1 MLKKTILFLLL
12 VATYLPSFSKENKS
26 DLDNL
31 IDTINVLSK
40 KILYGKSD
48 TEKLLANT
56 KLILLLKEELNK
68 PNSFTT
74 SFDSL
79 HSIFQFTAKDKSFRI
94 FNWNVPLAN
103 GTRMYEALVQTK
115 VKARTKNKK
124 EAYQLFQLVNKS
136 ADIIKPENTV
146 CEYNNW
152 IGAQYY
158 KVIVTNYK
166 KKTYYTLLGMDW
178 NDKLS
183 HKKIIDV
190 FFIDGKGKPK
200 FGSNLFKAPRTF
212 RQRYIFEYTARA
224 SMTLNYDENEKNI
237 VFDHLSPPT
246 ENLIGNYQ
254 FYGPDGSFDFLKF
267 EKGKW
272 VYIDDLDARNRKSK
286 KDKLYNAPTEE
297 PKPQR

>member
-48 TEKLLANT
+48 IEKLLTNT

-136 ADIIKPENTV
+136 ADIIRLINT
-146 CEYNNW
+146 
-152 IGAQYY
+152 
-158 KVIVTNYK
+158 
-166 KKTYYTLLGMDW
+166 
-178 NDKLS
+178 
-183 HKKIIDV
+183 
-190 FFIDGKGKPK
+190 
-200 FGSNLFKAPRTF
+200 R
-212 RQRYIFEYTARA
+212 
-224 SMTLNYDENEKNI
+224 
-237 VFDHLSPPT
+237 
-246 ENLIGNYQ
+246 
-254 FYGPDGSFDFLKF
+254 
-267 EKGKW
+267 
-272 VYIDDLDARNRKSK
+272 
-286 KDKLYNAPTEE
+286 
-297 PKPQR
+297 